1 MADINLKGMGVALIT
16 PFKED
21 ESVDYEALGKL
32 VDYQVQNG
40 TDYLVCLLYTSDG
53 AERYGLFGSAGY
65 YSGNPYTYGRRKEK
79 HYKLGSDSCTGPY
92 PYRIRRGR

>member
-32 VDYQVQNG
+32 VDYQ
-40 TDYLVCLLYTSDG
+40 G
-53 AERYGLFGSAGY
+53 AERYGLFGSAGN
-65 YSGNPYTYGRRKEK
+65 YSGNSYTYGRRKEK